1 MTFIDAHQHYW
12 SLGRGHNDWPP
23 PALAAIFR
31 DFAPEDLKPHLA
43 AAGITKTVLVQA
55 APNLAE
61 TEFLLDLAAREETV
75 AAVVGWVDLWSGQA
89 LHDLQRFRQHPKF
102 RGIRPMLQGIEDSF
116 CILRP
121 EAIAL
126 LERLPELGLRFDALI
141 QPRHLPVISALA
153 DRLPDLPIVIDHAA
167 KPFIAGGMIE
177 PWRADMAALAR
188 RENVCVKLSGLVTE
202 AGPGWS
208 IDQLRPY
215 VRHLLEVFGPQRIM
229 FGSDWP
235 VVNLDAGYAEW
246 WQAANALVSDLD
258 AAARRAVFSTTA
270 AHFYGIEA

>member
-1 MTFIDAHQHYW
+1 MIFIDAHQHYW

-31 DFAPEDLKPHLA
+31 DFTPGDLKPYLA

-61 TEFLLDLAAREETV
+61 TEFLLELAAREETV
-75 AAVVGWVDLWSGQA
+75 AAVVGWVDLWSPDVRD
-89 LHDLQRFRQHPKF
+89 DLQRFRQHPKF

-116 CILRP
+116 CILQP
-121 EAIAL
+121 QAIAI
-126 LERLPELGLRFDALI
+126 LEMLPELGLRFDALI
-141 QPRHLPVISALA
+141 QPRHLPVIAALA
-153 DRLPDLPIVIDHAA
+153 DRLPDLPIVVDHAA
-167 KPFIAGGMIE
+167 KPFISKGIIE

-202 AGPGWS
+202 AGPDWS
-208 IDQLRPY
+208 IDRLRPY

-235 VVNLDAGYAEW
+235 VVNLDASYAEW
-246 WQAANALVSDLD
+246 WQAANALVGDLD
-258 AAARRAVFSTTA
+258 AAARNAVLSTTA
-270 AHFYGIEA
+270 AHFYGIEP

>member
-43 AAGITKTVLVQA
+43 AAGMTKTVLVQA

-75 AAVVGWVDLWSGQA
+75 AAVVGWVDLGA
-89 LHDLQRFRQHPKF
+89 PGARLDVRRFRQNPKF

-116 CILRP
+116 CILQP
-121 EAIAL
+121 QAIAL
-126 LERLPELGLRFDALI
+126 LETLPELGLRFDALI

-153 DRLPDLPIVIDHAA
+153 DRLPDLSIVVDHAA
-167 KPFIAGGMIE
+167 KPFISKGIIE

-202 AGPGWS
+202 AGPDWS
-208 IDQLRPY
+208 IDRLRPY

-246 WQAANALVSDLD
+246 WQAANALLGDLD
-258 AAARRAVFSTTA
+258 AAARNAVFSTTA
-270 AHFYGIEA
+270 ARFYGIAA

>member
-43 AAGITKTVLVQA
+43 AAGMTKTVLVQA

-75 AAVVGWVDLWSGQA
+75 AAVVGWVDLWSPDVRD
-89 LHDLQRFRQHPKF
+89 DLQRFRQHPKF

-116 CILRP
+116 CILQP
-121 EAIAL
+121 QAIAL
-126 LERLPELGLRFDALI
+126 LETLPELGLRFDALI

-153 DRLPDLPIVIDHAA
+153 DRLPDLPIVVDHAA
-167 KPFIAGGMIE
+167 KPFISRGIIE

-202 AGPGWS
+202 AGPDWS
-208 IDQLRPY
+208 IDRLRPY

-246 WQAANALVSDLD
+246 WQAANALLGDLD
-258 AAARRAVFSTTA
+258 AAARNAVFSTTA
-270 AHFYGIEA
+270 ARFYDIEA

>member
-43 AAGITKTVLVQA
+43 AAGMTKTVLVQA

-75 AAVVGWVDLWSGQA
+75 AAVVGWVDLWSPDVRD
-89 LHDLQRFRQHPKF
+89 DLQRFRQHPKF

-116 CILRP
+116 CILQP
-121 EAIAL
+121 QAIAIL
-126 LERLPELGLRFDALI
+126 KELPELGLRFDALI
-141 QPRHLPVISALA
+141 QPRHLPVIAALA
-153 DRLPDLPIVIDHAA
+153 DRLPDLPIVVDHAA
-167 KPFIAGGMIE
+167 KPFISKGIIE

-202 AGPGWS
+202 AGPDWS
-208 IDQLRPY
+208 IDRLRPY

-235 VVNLDAGYAEW
+235 VVNLDASYAEW
-246 WQAANALVSDLD
+246 WQAANALLGDLD
-258 AAARRAVFSTTA
+258 AAARNAAFSTTA
-270 AHFYGIEA
+270 ARFYDIEA